1 MDVVLSP
8 ISHKNLKDRV
18 ARTKTN
24 VAAGPDGLT
33 KQDVCSRASMEVL
46 RLWFNIIMIRSYQP
60 EAWGTNRTTLL
71 PKEGQDKSQATNYR
85 PITIS
90 SILARLYWGIVDQK
104 LRDCV
109 TMTPRQ
115 KGFTSEA
122 GCFNNVHILSE
133 LLKRSKVSEGLVAVQ
148 LDVSKAFDTIPN
160 EIIGGVLRKKGLS
173 ELVVGLVVDSYKDVH
188 TIIKNKEDRIE
199 IKLQRR
205 VKQGDPL
212 SPLLFNPVMEPML
225 QALESQPGYKIGDEA
240 GISVL
245 AFADDIILTA
255 KTTPKASHLL
265 GVAEGYLKGLGM
277 RIAAAKS
284 AAFRIITTKDSW
296 YLADPGLTLSSGEC
310 IPYAD
315 AGTALK
321 YLGMKISPWA
331 GIDIKGL
338 KDNLCSALKRIG
350 KLALKP
356 YQKVDLISTYL
367 ILHYLYQSV
376 LAAPPVT

>member
-1 MDVVLSP
+1 
-8 ISHKNLKDRV
+8 
-18 ARTKTN
+18 
-24 VAAGPDGLT
+24 
-33 KQDVCSRASMEVL
+33 
-46 RLWFNIIMIRSYQP
+46 
-60 EAWGTNRTTLL
+60 
-71 PKEGQDKSQATNYR
+71 
-85 PITIS
+85 
-90 SILARLYWGIVDQK
+90 
-104 LRDCV
+104 
-109 TMTPRQ
+109 MTPRQ

-199 IKLQRR
+199 IKLQRG

-225 QALESQPGYKIGDEA
+225 QALESQPGYKIGDEV

-255 KTTPKASHLL
+255 KTTSKASHLL

-367 ILHYLYQSV
+367 VPHYLYKLV
-376 LAAPPVT
+376 LAAHQ